1 MDLQKDMI
9 VLDKH
14 VATKN
19 EAIELA
25 GKLLVDS
32 GCVEP
37 EYIDSM
43 IARNN
48 DVSTYMGN
56 FIAIPHGTD
65 DGKKYIMCNGRSIVQ
80 SPMVVDISSDD
91 DANSELVTVVFGIA
105 GLNGEHLNILSQI
118 DLFCSDVRNVAKLAD
133 AQSKDEIINLLKE
146 VGE

>member
-1 MDLQKDMI
+1 MDLEKNMI

-25 GKLLVDS
+25 GNLLVEA

-37 EYIDSM
+37 EYIKSM
-43 IARNN
+43 ITRND

-65 DGKKYIMCNGRSIVQ
+65 DGKKYIKKTGISIVQ
-80 SPMVVDISSDD
+80 IPMGVDFSDD
-91 DANSELVTVVFGIA
+91 ESSSAEVVTVVFGIA

-118 DLFCSDVRNVAKLAD
+118 ALFCSDVRNVAKLAD
-133 AQSKDEIINLLKE
+133 AQSEEEIINLLKE
-146 VGE
+146 VGK